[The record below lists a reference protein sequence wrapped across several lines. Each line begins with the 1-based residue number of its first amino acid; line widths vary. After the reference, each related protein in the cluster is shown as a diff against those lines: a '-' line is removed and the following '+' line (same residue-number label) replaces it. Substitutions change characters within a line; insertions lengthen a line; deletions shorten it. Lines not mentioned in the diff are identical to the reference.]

1 MHMLPQPDTHSRQLH
16 RPDRAIV
23 MTALPLLTAFSMPA
37 GAVISV
43 REGDDIAA
51 IYNVQPPQ
59 PGETPPRAAFVVLAR
74 NQDADGV
81 VKSMQRLLRRFDNTD
96 SRSVWQRAA
105 HVRTFRQHTCNS
117 RYLDVDTGF
126 ASCIVRACVLCG
138 AHARLACGRH
148 ADILRADLTLLR
160 KHWPLRYPWV
170 FLDDGEFNEDFRNA
184 TTTAAAGGP
193 TRYGRIPTEH
203 WSYPSW
209 VPEWAAAKARKRQ
222 VGWSCLGFRLQF
234 LLPLGGMP

>member
-1 MHMLPQPDTHSRQLH
+1 
-16 RPDRAIV
+16 

-117 RYLDVDTGF
+117 RYLDVDTGLQV
-126 ASCIVRACVLCG
+126 ASCELVCCV
-138 AHARLACGRH
+138 AHTLGWH
-148 ADILRADLTLLR
+148 ADVMRT
-160 KHWPLRYPWV
+160 
-170 FLDDGEFNEDFRNA
+170 F
-184 TTTAAAGGP
+184 
-193 TRYGRIPTEH
+193 
-203 WSYPSW
+203 
-209 VPEWAAAKARKRQ
+209 
-222 VGWSCLGFRLQF
+222 
-234 LLPLGGMP
+234 